1 MSVIGMKVK
10 TPSVIR
16 ERREGCERSKAV
28 SSSKHT
34 AEHLRKAGREKNVS
48 VMTKAVSSKD
58 DTANI
63 RERREGR

>member
-1 MSVIGMKVK
+1 M
-10 TPSVIR
+10 
-16 ERREGCERSKAV
+16 